1 MMIVTGRVK
10 VRPESIDAALAVSL
24 EHVERSRQEPGCITH
39 SVFRSVEDENALF
52 FYEEWEDDA
61 ALKAHFAV
69 PESLQFVTRLSEFA
83 AEPPKMDVRDAS
95 AGEDVV

>member
-10 VRPESIDAALAVSL
+10 VRPEAIDDALSVSL
-24 EHVERSRQEPGCITH
+24 EHVERSRLEPGCITH
-39 SVFRSVEDENALF
+39 SVHRSVEDEYVLF

-69 PESLQFVTRLSEFA
+69 PESLMFVTRLSECA
-83 AEPPKMDVRDAS
+83 AEPPKMDVREATTDDA
-95 AGEDVV
+95 V

>member
-10 VRPESIDAALAVSL
+10 VRPDAIDDALAVSL

-39 SVFRSVEDENALF
+39 SVHRNVEDEFLLF

-69 PESLQFVTRLSEFA
+69 PESLMFVTRLSELTVK
-83 AEPPKMDVRDAS
+83 PPSMEIYEATATD
-95 AGEDVV
+95 